1 MIHNFPVCLRKKRR
15 EERPRVTRGVA
26 TSTECPNVNCEVLR
40 GRDQPLNGP
49 AVVLWLVYLDSRWAF
64 WIFRAEN
71 A

>member
-1 MIHNFPVCLRKKRR
+1 MIHSFPVCLRKKGEKRDR
-15 EERPRVTRGVA
+15 ESREGWQQA
-26 TSTECPNVNCEVLR
+26 PNVNCEVLR

-64 WIFRAEN
+64 WIFLAEN